1 MKMKLT
7 IGNSYKIVIDI
18 NGKILTFSCKII
30 SNEDGF
36 ITFIDKFGKTY
47 SYNLNN
53 IISYEEIEV

>member
-7 IGNSYKIVIDI
+7 IGNSYKIVIDV
-18 NGKILTFSCKII
+18 NGNILTFNCKIV

-53 IISYEEIEV
+53 IISYEGI